1 LKEKHSIIGDVRGM
15 GLLQA
20 VELVE
25 DRESKKPA
33 AAHTAA
39 LLEASRENKILLGKG
54 GFFGNVLRISPPLN
68 ISKTDVDEFA
78 RLLDAS
84 FVKAQ
89 SALAVA

>member
-1 LKEKHSIIGDVRGM
+1 
-15 GLLQA
+15 LQA

-25 DRESKKPA
+25 DRETKKPA
-33 AAHTAA
+33 TALMPA
-39 LLEASRENKILLGKG
+39 LMEATRENKLLVGKG

-84 FVKAQ
+84 FVRAQ